1 MFIKLRC
8 MFSEIFFFT
17 LLTILSTNFTHDL
30 QEKMQLKSP
39 MKTKAIIV
47 SEMPVLSFNV
57 LLRTAVFTIYLY
69 VQQRTKAGLSVI

>member
-1 MFIKLRC
+1 MSKLTYVCIYYMFIKLPC

-47 SEMPVLSFNV
+47 SEMPV
-57 LLRTAVFTIYLY
+57 
-69 VQQRTKAGLSVI
+69 